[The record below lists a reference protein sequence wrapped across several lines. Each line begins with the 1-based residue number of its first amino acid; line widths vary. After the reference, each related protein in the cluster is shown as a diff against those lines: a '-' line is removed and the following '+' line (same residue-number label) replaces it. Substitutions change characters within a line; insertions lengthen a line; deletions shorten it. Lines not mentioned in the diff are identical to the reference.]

1 MPRPIDHGHRAQ
13 LLDAAVDHVAAD
25 GLTDLSFRPLARAL
39 GVSATTLVHHF
50 GTKDELLAAL
60 MTRVRERLMVAA
72 LAPEAEAE
80 AEGNGVTARAW
91 DWSASQEN
99 EAVFRL
105 FFAVYG
111 VALQSPGR
119 FGSFLDHVVDD
130 WLDAMTDRARVAG
143 ADAQEARV
151 KATLGLAVVRG
162 LLLDLLATGDRARVD
177 AALHRFLRLRTDR

>member
-1 MPRPIDHGHRAQ
+1 MPRPVDHKHRAQ

-25 GLTDLSFRPLARAL
+25 GLTDVSFRPLARAL

-60 MTRVRERLMVAA
+60 MMRVRERLMVAA
-72 LAPEAEAE
+72 LTPEAE

-119 FGSFLDHVVDD
+119 FGNFLDHVVDD
-130 WLDAMTDRARVAG
+130 WLDAMTHRARVAG

-162 LLLDLLATGDRARVD
+162 LLLDLLTTGDRARVD
-177 AALHRFLRLRTDR
+177 AALDRFLRLMNDR